1 MTKGIALAVALAA
14 SVAMLS
20 GCAAFESIGKN
31 VESNTVKLHRV
42 VSLYDYDGELMRTW
56 EGDMR
61 IESESSQQCSFILDG
76 ERTSINGGIVVVQEV
91 GKEKAE

>member
-1 MTKGIALAVALAA
+1 
-14 SVAMLS
+14 
-20 GCAAFESIGKN
+20 
-31 VESNTVKLHRV
+31 
-42 VSLYDYDGELMRTW
+42 MRTW

-61 IESESSQQCSFILDG
+61 IEGESSQQCSFILDG